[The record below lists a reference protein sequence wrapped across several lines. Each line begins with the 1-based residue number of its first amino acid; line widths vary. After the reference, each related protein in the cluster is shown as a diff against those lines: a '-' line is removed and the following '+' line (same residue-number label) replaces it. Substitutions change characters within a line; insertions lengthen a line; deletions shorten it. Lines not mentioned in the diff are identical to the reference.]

1 MKQEKWW
8 YNWLILIVGILLFF
22 INLGTNTVDIMEA
35 RNFVT
40 VREMLQSGDW
50 LQPTMNGTLRLA
62 KPPLP
67 TWITATFANLF
78 DLKGL
83 FFLRLPAALMSLCLL
98 FSMSALVKRLT
109 NDKLLAL
116 LSAVSLS
123 GMLYVILQGRRGTW
137 DIYTHSFMLAAIVQF
152 IAIFQSG
159 QSLKRGIWGGIL
171 LGASFLSKGPVALYT
186 VFLPFMIAFFL
197 YQRPLV
203 KPKQIIAMVTYF
215 IIGGLISASWFAY
228 IHLVWGDEAQ
238 QVLGKEVQNWISYNV
253 RPFWYYLKD
262 YPVHSGFWTA
272 ILAMGLLTT
281 YTWQKSAK
289 KRIYTLFWLW
299 TVLSLV
305 LLSIVPEKK
314 VRYLLPTFLPAAF
327 LVASYFYYLIV
338 DFDRNNRKLDRIVFR
353 IHWGLFALVTL
364 TLPIAIYFLFYQKG
378 LMDWHV
384 LGVVIVTASICL
396 LLFLKALQKYKRH
409 YFLVGAVGLLSSAIT
424 FVLPH
429 TDKAGNSE
437 YNSIEAIQG
446 IRKLDDLPCYALETT
461 RIELVWFVG
470 RKIKEIR
477 TFDGFQ
483 PPYLLLTNKPP
494 KDYPIVQSF
503 TLIGHYDNNSKSKG
517 HKHYEQGLSKYVSVV
532 NRK

>member
-1 MKQEKWW
+1 MKQGKWW

-22 INLGTNTVDIMEA
+22 INLGANTVDIMEA

-67 TWITATFANLF
+67 TWITAIFASLF
-78 DLKGL
+78 GLKSL
-83 FFLRLPAALMSLCLL
+83 FLLRLPAALASLWLL
-98 FSMSALVKRLT
+98 FSMNSLVKRLT

-116 LSAVSLS
+116 LSAASLA

-152 IAIFQSG
+152 VAIFQSG
-159 QSLKRGIWGGIL
+159 KSLKCGIWGGIL
-171 LGASFLSKGPVALYT
+171 LGASFLSKGPVALYA
-186 VFLPFMIAFFL
+186 VFLPFVIVFLL

-203 KPKQIIAMVTYF
+203 KRKQIVAMVTYF
-215 IIGGLISASWFAY
+215 IFGGLISASWFAY
-228 IHLVWGDEAQ
+228 IHLVWGDAAQ
-238 QVLGKEVQNWISYNV
+238 QVLGKEVQNWTSYNV

-262 YPVHSGFWTA
+262 YPVHSGLWTA
-272 ILAMGLLTT
+272 ILAMGLLTK

-299 TVLSLV
+299 TVLSLT

-314 VRYLLPTFLPAAF
+314 VRYLFPTFLPAAF

-338 DFDRNNRKLDRIVFR
+338 DFDRNNRKLDHIVFR

-364 TLPIAIYFLFYQKG
+364 ALPIAIYFLFYQKG
-378 LMDWHV
+378 LMDWQV
-384 LGVVIVTASICL
+384 LGAIIATAFICL

-409 YFLVGAVGLLSSAIT
+409 YFLIGAVGLLLSAIT

-429 TDKAGNSE
+429 TDKAGNPD
-437 YNSIEAIQG
+437 YKSIKAIQEMQN
-446 IRKLDDLPCYALETT
+446 LEDLPCYALETT

-470 RKIKEIR
+470 RKIKEVQ
-477 TFDGFQ
+477 TLNGLQ

-494 KDYPIVQSF
+494 KEHAIAQSF

-517 HKHYEQGLSKYVSVV
+517 HKHHEQGLSKFVSVV
-532 NRK
+532 NKK